1 MWLVK
6 VLFGLK
12 QILTRAHLV
21 LTNYCPN
28 FPIFKPDHALQG
40 PGQGSF
46 KRTLNVPGNM
56 RYSSHPS
63 ISRFHWQISGSTTV
77 CVPVDFERSK
87 DLSIL
92 NSTVN
97 DRREI
102 VADRKELD
110 SKAAE
115 KTRIEMAA
123 LADELFSS
131 VANVFSPPF
140 FAATDLVVEDTV
152 DSREATQ
159 IESDKAIA
167 ENFTDVFADSGDDVS
182 SDLLRTPQKFIPISV
197 ESETRPHEDPDLWR
211 SISPTMKVPV
221 GRPGINWQAKDRN
234 RGASRV
240 DLASE
245 VSRKTSTTDVTKVSP
260 ITGMQHAMGSVHCKN
275 SFCNFA
281 ETDCCMYQDN
291 QEQNPIEFADD
302 DSLFSTARENETK
315 ASVKRYARYKNCVTA
330 SSRFSSPIKF
340 KYAKRRRSWAP
351 VLNKRH
357 TKKSAEMKQN
367 VLHTGEN
374 FKTFCEYYGLVAPI
388 ALDEESAIRASY
400 ELFLIFALSD

>member
-12 QILTRAHLV
+12 SILTRAHLV
-21 LTNYCPN
+21 LTDYSPN
-28 FPIFKPDHALQG
+28 FPVFKPDHALQG
-40 PGQGSF
+40 PGQASF

-63 ISRFHWQISGSTTV
+63 ISRFYWQISGSTTV

-115 KTRIEMAA
+115 NMRIEMAA

-152 DSREATQ
+152 DFREATQ
-159 IESDKAIA
+159 IDSDKAIA
-167 ENFTDVFADSGDDVS
+167 ENVTDEFADSGDDIG
-182 SDLLRTPQKFIPISV
+182 SDMVIAPQNFIPISV
-197 ESETRPHEDPDLWR
+197 EGEIGLHEDPDLWR
-211 SISPTMKVPV
+211 SISPTMKAPV

-234 RGASRV
+234 RGASKV

-275 SFCNFA
+275 SFWNFA

-302 DSLFSTARENETK
+302 DSLFSKARENKTK

-367 VLHTGEN
+367 VLHTGEI
-374 FKTFCEYYGLVAPI
+374 FKTFCEYYRLVAPI
-388 ALDEESAIRASY
+388 ALDEESAIKASY
-400 ELFLIFALSD
+400 ELLLTFALSD

>member
-12 QILTRAHLV
+12 SILTRANLI
-21 LTNYCPN
+21 LTDC
-28 FPIFKPDHALQG
+28 FSIFKSDHALQG

-46 KRTLNVPGNM
+46 TRTLNVPKNM

-63 ISRFHWQISGSTTV
+63 ISRFYWQIAGSTTV

-102 VADRKELD
+102 VADTKELD

-115 KTRIEMAA
+115 NMRIEMAA

-152 DSREATQ
+152 DFREATQ
-159 IESDKAIA
+159 IDSDKAIA
-167 ENFTDVFADSGDDVS
+167 ENVTNEFADSGDDIG
-182 SDLLRTPQKFIPISV
+182 SDMVIAPQNFIPISV
-197 ESETRPHEDPDLWR
+197 EGEIGLHEDPDLWR

-221 GRPGINWQAKDRN
+221 GRPGINWQAKDKN
-234 RGASRV
+234 RGVSEV

-275 SFCNFA
+275 SFWN
-281 ETDCCMYQDN
+281 
-291 QEQNPIEFADD
+291 
-302 DSLFSTARENETK
+302 
-315 ASVKRYARYKNCVTA
+315 
-330 SSRFSSPIKF
+330 
-340 KYAKRRRSWAP
+340 
-351 VLNKRH
+351 
-357 TKKSAEMKQN
+357 
-367 VLHTGEN
+367 
-374 FKTFCEYYGLVAPI
+374 
-388 ALDEESAIRASY
+388 
-400 ELFLIFALSD
+400 